1 MKLYQRIETLCA
13 AHSITV
19 TELCRACGVSRK
31 TFYYHFQDKYAIL
44 ELLQETY
51 ARELGD
57 LINSFTTSDT
67 FFDLEQIDRINTLYH
82 KSQSVGLTEEEK
94 AEQAALRREYI
105 ESIRNSLRGHLNSI
119 SIVEKD
125 GTITDLGKKY
135 GHIGDK
141 EH

>member
-1 MKLYQRIETLCA
+1 MKQ
-13 AHSITV
+13 
-19 TELCRACGVSRK
+19 
-31 TFYYHFQDKYAIL
+31 
-44 ELLQETY
+44 
-51 ARELGD
+51 
-57 LINSFTTSDT
+57 
-67 FFDLEQIDRINTLYH
+67 EQIDRINTLYH

-94 AEQAALRREYI
+94 AEQAALRRDNI

>member
-1 MKLYQRIETLCA
+1 MKQ
-13 AHSITV
+13 
-19 TELCRACGVSRK
+19 
-31 TFYYHFQDKYAIL
+31 
-44 ELLQETY
+44 
-51 ARELGD
+51 
-57 LINSFTTSDT
+57 
-67 FFDLEQIDRINTLYH
+67 EQIDRINTLYH

-94 AEQAALRREYI
+94 AEQAALRLEYI